1 MIGIWSKA
9 KRMHSIEI
17 WNKHVFKKK
26 MRNAW
31 LAVIRNAKTM
41 YYMGSRVE
49 NRKYPKILAHC
60 ETVVGRFG

>member
-1 MIGIWSKA
+1 
-9 KRMHSIEI
+9 
-17 WNKHVFKKK
+17 